1 MVTRKS
7 WEEFRE
13 SGLFWFINSIL
24 HVFGWAI
31 VIQIDNDNKDT
42 DVYPSRV
49 QFSGFNENA
58 NTRGYK
64 KVTEYLKE
72 NIDDLLEDMKDDE

>member
-31 VIQIDNDNKDT
+31 VIQIDNDNKVT

-49 QFSGFNENA
+49 QFRGFNEKA

>member
-31 VIQIDNDNKDT
+31 VIQIDDDGKVT

-49 QFSGFNENA
+49 QFRGFNEKA

>member
-13 SGLFWFINSIL
+13 SELFWFINSIL

-31 VIQIDNDNKDT
+31 AIQIDNDNKVT

-49 QFSGFNENA
+49 QFRGFDEKS
-58 NTRGYK
+58 NTRGYR
-64 KVTEYLKE
+64 KVTEYLKN
-72 NIDDLLEDMKDDE
+72 NIDELIEEAREE